1 MRSLCH
7 DLERVLPDAIRINR
21 GKLSFPEII
30 GKVFDAEADRLIIVE
45 RWKGGPG
52 RIQFYQISPEVT
64 RLPPLLI
71 LGGVKMQIDFGR
83 KRRLSKNIAV
93 TVTDDPPKNIL
104 DLAKFLSQFLKVPLS
119 AKKSSEEKFT
129 TALHISPIP
138 DGEARIQFNAPP
150 RGTEVGPR
158 LIVKKAVWETS
169 R

>member
-7 DLERVLPDAIRINR
+7 DLERVIPNAIRINR
-21 GKLSFPEII
+21 GKLSFSELI
-30 GKVFDAEADRLIIVE
+30 GKVLDVEADRLIIVE

-52 RIQFYQISPEVT
+52 RMQFYQVSSEVT

-71 LGGVKMQIDFGR
+71 LGGVKTQIDFGR
-83 KRRLSKNIAV
+83 RRRLSKNIAV
-93 TVTDDPPKNIL
+93 TVIDDPPTNIL

-119 AKKSSEEKFT
+119 IMERSEEKVT
-129 TALHISPIP
+129 TAIQISSIP
-138 DGEARIQFNAPP
+138 DGGARIQVNAPP
-150 RGTEVGPR
+150 SGTEVGPR

>member
-7 DLERVLPDAIRINR
+7 DLIRVLPDATRINR

-52 RIQFYQISPEVT
+52 RIQFYQISSEVT

-71 LGGVKMQIDFGR
+71 LGGVKMQSDFGR
-83 KRRLSKNIAV
+83 KRLLSKNIAV

-104 DLAKFLSQFLKVPLS
+104 DLAKFLSQFLNVPFS
-119 AKKSSEEKFT
+119 AKKSSEDKFT

-150 RGTEVGPR
+150 KGTEVGPR